1 MCSFVSHTKIVISLL
16 SMSEFLRQRHPSSG
30 SEEPLPTFPF
40 MKIDAYVIYSPIK
53 PPMKMLLWNT
63 QTLEHLK
70 RELNRWLDGEIVD
83 GEKIVKIER
92 KVMVVGPNGE
102 TPSLRLVHNDACVLM
117 MMLTSEDLIML
128 MVIIA

>member
-1 MCSFVSHTKIVISLL
+1 
-16 SMSEFLRQRHPSSG
+16 MSEFLRQTRPSSG

-40 MKIDAYVIYSPIK
+40 MKRDAYVIYSPIK

-92 KVMVVGPNGE
+92 KVMVAGPNGE
-102 TPSLRLVHNDACVLM
+102 TPSFRLVHNDACVLM
-117 MMLTSEDLIML
+117 MMLTSEDPIVL